1 MEDGELLFD
10 AAQILYQQNCSV
22 PCDLSSPCSDKSRA
36 AVPLATQ
43 FFFFELSSDP
53 SEIAP
58 DAGCAQQAFGAT
70 QEHISTNLLISYPR
84 IFNQTFTWPRL
95 DDHVFSRILIR
106 FIDRYA

>member
-70 QEHISTNLLISYPR
+70 QEHIRTQSFHKLCRAFQPNIYLAHASTIMSS
-84 IFNQTFTWPRL
+84 
-95 DDHVFSRILIR
+95 VEFS
-106 FIDRYA
+106 

>member
-10 AAQILYQQNCSV
+10 AAANSV
-22 PCDLSSPCSDKSRA
+22 PAKLSITCDLSSPCSDKSRA

-70 QEHISTNLLISYPR
+70 QEHIRTQSFHKLCRAFQPNIYLAHASTIMSS
-84 IFNQTFTWPRL
+84 
-95 DDHVFSRILIR
+95 VEFS
-106 FIDRYA
+106 